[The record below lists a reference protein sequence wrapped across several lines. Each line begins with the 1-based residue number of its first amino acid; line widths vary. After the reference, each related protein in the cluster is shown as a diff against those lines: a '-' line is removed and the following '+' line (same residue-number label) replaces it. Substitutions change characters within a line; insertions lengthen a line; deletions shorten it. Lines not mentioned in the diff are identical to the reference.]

1 MHSGGGSHESATFIL
16 DFPSA
21 VKVPDKNK
29 DPSMFI
35 QLHQSGVITR
45 RSFLHTAGASVA
57 TAGAMSLLAPLGLN
71 AEELK
76 KQGKACIMVFL
87 NGAPSQMETW
97 DPKPGQTNGGP
108 TKGIKTAIPGVDFAE
123 YWPKIAAS
131 MKDLSVIRSLSGKEA
146 AHERGQYHLHT
157 GHRLVGATKFPHFGS
172 IVALKLGSVDSDIPN
187 FVSIGNTLSSGF
199 LGVKVAPFI
208 VSKPGQLP
216 ENVSNGSGN
225 SRMERRLSLLKDQD
239 AALAA
244 AGAEAL
250 AKEHQEIYGRAA
262 KLMTSVRLKAFD
274 ISSEPD
280 AMKQAYGPSQF
291 GQGCLAARRL
301 VEAGVPFVEVQRGGW
316 DMHESL
322 WEKMGKTA
330 PEVDQGVSQLIADL
344 KQRGLYEKTLVIV
357 MGEFGRTPKIN
368 QRNPAVGRDHW
379 ARNFNLLIGGGGI
392 HGGVCVGKTSD
403 DGTTITDRQVE
414 VDDLFQTM
422 AKALGIDGAEE
433 LITPEGRP
441 VRIVDKGTAISE
453 LV

>member
-1 MHSGGGSHESATFIL
+1 ML
-16 DFPSA
+16 
-21 VKVPDKNK
+21 
-29 DPSMFI
+29 I
-35 QLHQSGVITR
+35 QLNPAGIITR
-45 RSFLHTAGASVA
+45 RSFLQSTTAMVAS
-57 TAGAMSLLAPLGLN
+57 AGAMSLLAPLGLN

-76 KQGKACIMVFL
+76 KQGKACILVFL

-108 TKGIKTAIPGVDFAE
+108 TKGIDTKIPGVQFAE
-123 YWPKIAAS
+123 YWPKLAAS

-146 AHERGQYHLHT
+146 AHERGQYHLRT
-157 GHRLVGATKFPHFGS
+157 GHRLAGATKFPHFGS
-172 IVALKLGSVDSDIPN
+172 IVALKLGSPESDIPN

-208 VSKPGQLP
+208 VNKPGQLP
-216 ENVSNGSGN
+216 ENVSNGAGN
-225 SRMERRLSLLKDQD
+225 ARMERRLGLLKEQD
-239 AALAA
+239 AGLAA

-250 AKEHQEIYGRAA
+250 AKEHEEIYGRAA

-274 ISSEPD
+274 IASEPE
-280 AMKQAYGPSQF
+280 AMKQAYGANQF

-330 PEVDQGVSQLIADL
+330 PEVDQGVAQLIADL
-344 KQRGLYEKTLVIV
+344 KQRGLYDKTLVIV

-379 ARNFNLLIGGGGI
+379 ARNFSLLIGGGGI
-392 HGGVCVGKTSD
+392 KGGVCVGKTSD
-403 DGTTITDRQVE
+403 DGATITDRQVE

-422 AKALGIDGAEE
+422 AKALGINGAEE

>member
-1 MHSGGGSHESATFIL
+1 MFLQLNSSGL
-16 DFPSA
+16 
-21 VKVPDKNK
+21 
-29 DPSMFI
+29 
-35 QLHQSGVITR
+35 ITR
-45 RSFLHTAGASVA
+45 RSFLNTATATVAS
-57 TAGAMSLLAPLGLN
+57 AGAMSLLAPLGLR
-71 AEELK
+71 AEDLK
-76 KQGKACIMVFL
+76 KQGKSCILVFL
-87 NGAPSQMETW
+87 NGAPSQLETW

-108 TKGIKTAIPGVDFAE
+108 TKSIKTAISGVDFAE

-157 GHRLVGATKFPHFGS
+157 GHRLAGATKFPHFGS
-172 IVALKLGSVDSDIPN
+172 IVALKLGAPESDIPN
-187 FVSIGNTLSSGF
+187 FISLGNTLSSGF

-208 VSKPGQLP
+208 VNKPGQLP
-216 ENVSNGSGN
+216 ENVSNGAGN
-225 SRMERRLSLLKDQD
+225 TRMERRLALLKDQD
-239 AALAA
+239 AALAS

-250 AKEHQEIYGRAA
+250 AKEHEEIYGRAA

-274 ISSEPD
+274 IASEPD
-280 AMKQAYGPSQF
+280 AMKKAYGASQF
-291 GQGCLAARRL
+291 GQSCLVARRL

-330 PEVDQGVSQLIADL
+330 PEVDLGVSQLIADL

-392 HGGVCVGKTSD
+392 KGGVCVGKTSE
-403 DGTTITDRQVE
+403 DGSTITDRQIEVE
-414 VDDLFQTM
+414 DLFQTM
-422 AKALGIDGAEE
+422 AKALGIDAAEE

-441 VRIVDKGTAISE
+441 VKVVDQGTVISE